1 MIELLHTLIIAI
13 AIVSAAWISRSG
25 NERMAKIESRL
36 DALEGSVV
44 RIETKIDNFIS
55 SLAAAGGQSA
65 QQTTPASS
73 R

>member
-1 MIELLHTLIIAI
+1 
-13 AIVSAAWISRSG
+13 
-25 NERMAKIESRL
+25 MAKIESRL